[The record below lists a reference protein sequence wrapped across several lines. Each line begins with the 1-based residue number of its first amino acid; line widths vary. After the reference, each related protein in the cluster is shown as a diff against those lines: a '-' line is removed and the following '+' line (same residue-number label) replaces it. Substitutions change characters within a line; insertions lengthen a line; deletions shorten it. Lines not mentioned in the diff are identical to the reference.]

1 MCGLQVVRVLP
12 ELRPTM
18 QFLWDN
24 RRAWNERYLVE
35 LANDRAK
42 APADKDAERAR
53 APLCSWKGALGP
65 GAALLLLL
73 QRCTDRHLRR
83 LLLLLL

>member
-1 MCGLQVVRVLP
+1 MCCAAYAVLLAGLERRSRCDRHLCQKSQPNCRSAAMQVVRVLP

-24 RRAWNERYLVE
+24 RRLWNERYLVE

-53 APLCSWKGALGP
+53 ALS
-65 GAALLLLL
+65 
-73 QRCTDRHLRR
+73 
-83 LLLLLL
+83 